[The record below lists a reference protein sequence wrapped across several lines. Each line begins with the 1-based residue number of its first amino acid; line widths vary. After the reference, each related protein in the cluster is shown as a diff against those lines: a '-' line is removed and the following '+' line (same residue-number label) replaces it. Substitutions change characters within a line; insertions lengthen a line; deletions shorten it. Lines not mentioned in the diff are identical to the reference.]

1 MLTRR
6 RLLGTAGAVATSPL
20 ISLPAFAQAPK
31 DAIVI
36 GMSISDMITLDPGES
51 FEISG
56 SEVTNNIY
64 DRLVRPD
71 PTDPSKISGVV
82 AQSWTVADNKVF
94 TFTLRPGF
102 KFSSG
107 KPLTA
112 EDAAFSLHRASIM
125 GKTPAFIINQ
135 FGFNKDNV
143 EKLIRANGPDT
154 LVIELPNA
162 TSPSFFL
169 NCLSANV
176 GSVVEKA
183 AALANAKDGDFGNAW
198 LKQNSAGSGPY
209 MLRTWRP
216 SDSVVL
222 EENPNALNKPK
233 TRRVIVRH
241 MPEPAPQA
249 LGLEKGDVD
258 VARGLSADLIEKLKG
273 DSNYKV
279 ISSPRASTLVLG
291 MSQKFAPWQKN
302 DVRLAVKNAIDYEGI
317 AKNVLKSTYVVQQM
331 HQPIGFP
338 GAITDKPY
346 SRKVDEARALMKAA
360 GFENGFEVAFDYSN
374 AYPINDIAQALQ
386 ANLADIGI
394 KLKMLPAESRQ
405 ALTKF
410 RARNSEL
417 YMGAWAGDFFDPH
430 TNTEWFL
437 YNPDNTDNSK
447 NRTFAWRI
455 SWDPGDLGKEV
466 IPATKESDGAKRL
479 KMYEDL
485 QRAEVKVTPT
495 VHMFQQVNIA
505 VTKTNVTGVSM
516 GLLYDATRYDGIV
529 KT

>member
-6 RLLGTAGAVATSPL
+6 HLLGTAGAVAASPL
-20 ISLPAFAQAPK
+20 LSLPASAQSPK
-31 DAIVI
+31 DTIVVGMAI
-36 GMSISDMITLDPGES
+36 GDMITLDPGES

-64 DRLVRPD
+64 DRLIKSD
-71 PTDPSKISGVV
+71 PNDPSKFVGVI
-82 AQSWTVADNKVF
+82 ADSWTVADNKTF
-94 TFTLRPGF
+94 TFKLKSTY

-107 KPLTA
+107 KPVTA
-112 EDAAFSLHRASIM
+112 EDAAFSLQRAIIL
-125 GKTPAFIINQ
+125 GKTPAFIIGQ
-135 FGFNKDNV
+135 FGLNKDNV
-143 EKLIRANGPDT
+143 EKSIRATDAQT
-154 LVIELPNA
+154 LVIDLPNA
-162 TSPSFFL
+162 TAPSFFL
-169 NCLSANV
+169 NCLGANI

-183 AALANAKDGDFGNAW
+183 VAMTNAKDGDFGNAW

-209 MLRTWRP
+209 QLRVWRP

-222 EENPNALNKPK
+222 EENPNSVVKPK

-241 MPEPAPQA
+241 MPEPTAQA
-249 LGLEKGDVD
+249 LGLEKGDID
-258 VARGLSADLIEKLKG
+258 VARGLSADLIEKLRS
-273 DSNYKV
+273 DSAYKV
-279 ISSPRASTLVLG
+279 ITVPRASALVLG
-291 MSQKFAPWQKN
+291 LSQKFAPWQKN
-302 DVRLAVKNAIDYEGI
+302 EVRLAVKKAIDYDGI
-317 AKNVLKSTYVVQQM
+317 VKNVLKGSYAVLQN
-331 HQPIGFP
+331 HQPVGFP
-338 GAITDKPY
+338 GAISDKPY
-346 SRKVDEARALMKAA
+346 SRNVEEAKALMKAA
-360 GFENGFEVAFDYSN
+360 GYENGFEVSFDYSN
-374 AYPINDIAQALQ
+374 AYPSNDIAQAIQ

-466 IPATKESDGAKRL
+466 IPATKESDAAKRI
-479 KMYEDL
+479 KMYEDM
-485 QRAEVKVTPT
+485 QRAEVKVSPT
-495 VHMFQQVNIA
+495 VHLFQQMQTA
-505 VTKTNVTGVSM
+505 VTKTNVTGVTM
-516 GLLYDATRYDGIV
+516 GLLFDATRYDSIA
-529 KT
+529 KS